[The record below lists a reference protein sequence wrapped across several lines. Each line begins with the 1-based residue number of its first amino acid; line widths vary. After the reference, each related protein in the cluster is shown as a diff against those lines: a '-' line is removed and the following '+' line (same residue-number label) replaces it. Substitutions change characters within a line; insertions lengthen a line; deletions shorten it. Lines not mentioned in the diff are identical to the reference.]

1 MKKLLAILVTTML
14 LVSVMAPLAMAEDS
28 GFVDGKFTETRTI
41 TVAHFDRDTEG
52 WDVDNNVF
60 IDFIKKSMLDQYNV
74 KVEFVTTPRWTESD
88 NLPTYLAAGTACD
101 VSYTY
106 SDGTIETYFK
116 QDAVMD
122 LAPLLEEYAEY
133 LTDMTEFFGTNLT
146 WKLDP
151 NEGTIY
157 AIPAVRIETS
167 RINTFV
173 REDWLEKLG
182 LAIPTTTQEFED
194 MLVAFKDNA
203 ETLLGDDASMMVPFS
218 MTEDVGWV
226 ANNILFSFV
235 SEEDVTDKTNYIY
248 GYDDRQFLYP
258 GAKEGARLLNKWFN
272 DGLILQDFS
281 LYAMG
286 DSAVDNLIKAG
297 FVGAFESNW
306 DYPYTKGDESIY
318 KMLIDQRGEDAK
330 FIAIDPFLNDA
341 GISRKVL
348 YSSNGIY
355 IFFPNTN
362 TEPLASLL
370 YLNWMAK
377 LENRMY
383 LQFGEEGIT
392 WEYNADGVK
401 TLLTPDP
408 GYYTRESSN
417 NIDTT
422 MIINGLDQ
430 GDAALNAQ
438 TKALS
443 YAGVE
448 PSYVETAWAMAMQ
461 NGISFANINLGS
473 IAAEEGMGEVL
484 KEKRDETLNTAINAS
499 MEDFDAVW
507 DAGMADYLSSGG
519 QAIIDERMEKY
530 NAAYGE

>member
-14 LVSVMAPLAMAEDS
+14 LVSVMAPLALAEDA

-60 IDFIKKSMLDQYNV
+60 IDFIKQSMLEQYNID
-74 KVEFVTTPRWTESD
+74 VEFVTTPRWTESD

-116 QDAVMD
+116 QDAVLD
-122 LAPLLEEYAEY
+122 LAPLLEEYGEY
-133 LTDMTEFFGTNLT
+133 LTDMVDFFGTNLT

-151 NEGTIY
+151 VEGTIY

-173 REDWLEKLG
+173 RADWLDKLG
-182 LAIPTTTQEFED
+182 MEAPTTTEEFEA
-194 MLVAFKDNA
+194 MLIAFKDNA
-203 ETLLGDDASMMVPFS
+203 ELLLGDDADMMVPFAL
-218 MTEDVGWV
+218 TEDVSWR
-226 ANNILFSFV
+226 ANNILV
-235 SEEDVTDKTNYIY
+235 SCVADADMNDKTNYIY
-248 GYDDRQFLYP
+248 GYDSRQFLFP
-258 GAKEGARLLNKWFN
+258 GVKEGARLLNKWYN
-272 DGLILQDFS
+272 EGLILEDFS
-281 LYAMG
+281 LYKMG

-297 FVGAFESNW
+297 FVGAFENNW
-306 DYPYTKGDESIY
+306 DYPFTGGDESIY
-318 KMLIDQRGEDAK
+318 NMLTEQQGEDAK
-330 FIAIDPFLNDA
+330 FIAIDPFQNDA
-341 GISRKVL
+341 GLTKKVL

-355 IFFPNTN
+355 IFFPSTN
-362 TEPLASLL
+362 DEPLASLL

-383 LQFGEEGIT
+383 LQFGEEGIDF
-392 WEYNADGVK
+392 EYNADGVR
-401 TLLTPDP
+401 TIVTPDP

-430 GDAALNAQ
+430 GDATLNAQ

-443 YAGVE
+443 YAGVD
-448 PSYVETAWAMAMQ
+448 SYYVELAWNMAMN

-473 IAAEEGMGEVL
+473 VEAEEGVSEVL
-484 KEKRDETLNTAINAS
+484 ETKRDETLNTAINAS
-499 MEDFDAVW
+499 VEEFDAVW
-507 DAGMADYLSSGG
+507 DAGMQEYLDAGG
-519 QAIIDERMEKY
+519 QAIIDERAEKY